1 MTHAKQF
8 RARIVQDDDMDRPD
22 REMDFM
28 CEIELPDGSFTRGNH
43 IADLICQT
51 KAWDAV
57 YTIADAD
64 DATLP
69 DIWNEPAIR
78 AQWLDALG
86 DELIVQEATLPNGQ
100 ALIAHTTPKLCEKLG
115 VSWDNAAKAMAG
127 EVRMFK
133 QWADGDVYGYIIEEG
148 TTCDHCTNTEW
159 EVVDSCFGFYGS
171 DIETNGMLDNVPS
184 DMREVLRNAAW
195 AN

>member
-1 MTHAKQF
+1 MTITPSKF
-8 RARIVQDDDMDRPD
+8 RARIIRDHDAARPD
-22 REMDFM
+22 QEMEFM
-28 CEIELPDGSFTRGNH
+28 CIIELPDTLSDRDH

-51 KAWDAV
+51 KAWDVV
-57 YTIADAD
+57 YTITVAD
-64 DATLP
+64 DGWLP
-69 DIWNEPAIR
+69 DIWDDPAIR
-78 AQWLDALG
+78 AQWLDALS

-148 TTCDHCTNTEW
+148 KTCGHCAQTKW
-159 EVVDSCFGFYGS
+159 EYVDSCGGFYGS
-171 DIETNGMLDNVPS
+171 DIGANGMLDNVPN
-184 DMREVLRNAAW
+184 DMEEVLLNAEW
-195 AN
+195 VN